1 VFQFP
6 VQQKSYTWE
15 QGVHHTMAFP
25 FTLKKYVKANEEQLW
40 KLKYFTMPKYIY
52 IYIFFEKN
60 PLKEKPKSLQH
71 IIT

>member
-52 IYIFFEKN
+52 IYFLKKILSKRN
-60 PLKEKPKSLQH
+60 PKAFNIL
-71 IIT
+71 